1 MAKKKVQ
8 PAKPV
13 FISVKLAKTIAGAV
27 AAGKKHVKKANSQ

>member
-1 MAKKKVQ
+1 MAKKAQ

-13 FISVKLAKTIAGAV
+13 FMKVPPAKTIVGAV